1 VQRARQAGSFCQISK
16 SIPVERTN
24 IPAIAEM
31 TRRGILTENL
41 KHDCLCNTGRVPE
54 ARCAEVTKGV
64 YMVLTQRR

>member
-1 VQRARQAGSFCQISK
+1 
-16 SIPVERTN
+16 
-24 IPAIAEM
+24 M